1 MMTVMMVFE
10 VGVVDVLPVRV
21 LQVRDNNDTDDG
33 VWGLQALS
41 MCAVYVLQVEYNNIV
56 KVTIDPSKEPNAHS
70 EKPGKPM
77 IGPGFEQIMMWVTNI
92 LIWISFLL

>member
-1 MMTVMMVFE
+1 
-10 VGVVDVLPVRV
+10 
-21 LQVRDNNDTDDG
+21 
-33 VWGLQALS
+33 

-77 IGPGFEQIMMWVTNI
+77 IGPGFEKIMK
-92 LIWISFLL
+92 